1 MAAATVTNQTQNNVA
16 GNRRQVTAT
25 SIVFASGSDTW
36 DTGLKQVETI
46 MLTPTTN
53 IAPAFTVGTGTSS
66 GIITAINAGTYRG
79 SVQGY

>member
-25 SIVFASGSDTW
+25 SIVFASASDTW
-36 DTGLKQVETI
+36 ATGLKEVETI
-46 MLTPTTN
+46 MLTPTTGT
-53 IAPAFTVGTGTSS
+53 AFGFTVSGGT
-66 GIITAINAGTYRG
+66 ITLVAVGGLTFRG